1 MPDQK
6 SEPSVHRCIIRNL
19 PVENGVVGEIIVE
32 GENAAQC
39 CDKIL
44 RLLKRKSRAKKSD
57 ASVSPTQSTVDLLDD
72 VIERYISDLIRRNLG
87 LTYIQLNRQTL
98 GIMLA
103 AIGNKPLASI
113 TGDDIRRTLDSFKF
127 WPNNARRKPSMK
139 DLSFAEILDIGRRST
154 PRPINAETYN
164 NHIRRINAFFN
175 TQQDA
180 DKSFRSPA
188 SGIAKEIDTSTAAKN
203 RRPFTTGELE
213 KIFDPEAYSEWT
225 KDKPHR
231 WWGPLLALYT
241 GARISEI
248 AQLRTTDIHTV
259 DGVTCICIQVT
270 AKGQHLKNPSSIRAI
285 PIAKPLLDA
294 NFLAYVNEVRATGQD
309 RLFPHLPLTITV
321 KDGEAYIKGYGGTLV
336 QQFGRYIKKHGF
348 KKGIGSHVFR
358 HTFATNLTKE
368 KVGAVQIAALTGH
381 TVVGAPSESVSVPGL
396 LSYIDR
402 GLCPPELR
410 ACAETLSK
418 FYPGIEIPVYIPGQF
433 AKALS
438 NKSEFH
444 Q

>member
-1 MPDQK
+1 MPDQN
-6 SEPSVHRCIIRNL
+6 SEPSIHRCIIRNL

-44 RLLKRKSRAKKSD
+44 RLLKRKSRAKKSV
-57 ASVSPTQSTVDLLDD
+57 ACTSPTQSTVDMLDD
-72 VIERYISDLIRRNLG
+72 VIQRYISDLIRRKVG
-87 LTYIQLNRQTL
+87 LTYIQLSRQTL

-103 AIGNKPLASI
+103 TIGNKPLASI
-113 TGDDIRRTLDSFKF
+113 TGNDIRRALDSFKF
-127 WPNNARRKPSMK
+127 WPSNARRNPSMK
-139 DLSFAEILDIGRRST
+139 DLSFAEILEIGKRNT
-154 PRPINAETYN
+154 PSPINGETYN
-164 NHIRRINAFFN
+164 SHIRRINAFFN
-175 TQQDA
+175 TQQEA

-188 SGIAKEIDTSTAAKN
+188 KGVAKLIDVSTAAKN
-203 RRPFTTGELE
+203 RRPFTSGELE
-213 KIFDPEAYSEWT
+213 KIFEPEAYSEWT

-241 GARISEI
+241 GARVGEI

-270 AKGQHLKNPSSIRAI
+270 ATGQRLKNSSSIRAI
-285 PIAKPLLDA
+285 PIAQPLLDA

-336 QQFGRYIKKHGF
+336 QQFSRYIKKHGF

-358 HTFATNLTKE
+358 HTFASNLTKE

-396 LSYIDR
+396 MSYIDR
-402 GLCPPELR
+402 GVCPPELR

-438 NKSEFH
+438 DRKSFKT
-444 Q
+444 